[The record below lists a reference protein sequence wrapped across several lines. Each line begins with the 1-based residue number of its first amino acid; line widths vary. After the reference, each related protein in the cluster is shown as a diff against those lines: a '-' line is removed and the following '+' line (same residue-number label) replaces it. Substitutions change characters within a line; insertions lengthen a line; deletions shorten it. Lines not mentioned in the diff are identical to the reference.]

1 MVRISRQRLG
11 QDAEQLAFRFLRDK
25 GLRPIRRN
33 FRCRHGEIDLIM
45 LDDSCLV
52 FIEVRY
58 RSETSFVTAML
69 TVDTRKQR
77 KLSRAAAMFL
87 AMNRRYGEHVCRFDI
102 VGVNCG
108 RDAVVSI
115 DWMRDAFRPGM

>member
-11 QDAEQLAFRFLRDK
+11 QDAEQLAFCFLRDK

-52 FIEVRY
+52 FVEVRY

-87 AMNRRYGEHVCRFDI
+87 AMNRRYSEHVCRFDI
-102 VGVNCG
+102 VGINCG

-115 DWMRDAFRPGM
+115 DWMRDAFRPET

>member
-1 MVRISRQRLG
+1 M
-11 QDAEQLAFRFLRDK
+11 AFRFLRDK

-52 FIEVRY
+52 FIEVRC
-58 RSETSFVTAML
+58 RGETSFVKATL

-87 AMNRRYGEHVCRFDI
+87 AMNQRYGEYVCRFDI
-102 VGVNCG
+102 VGVN
-108 RDAVVSI
+108 RDPDATISI
-115 DWMRDAFRPGM
+115 DWMQDAFRPGM

>member
-52 FIEVRY
+52 FVEVRY
-58 RSETSFVTAML
+58 RGETSFVTAML

-115 DWMRDAFRPGM
+115 DWMRDAFRPET

>member
-1 MVRISRQRLG
+1 MVRVSNKRLG
-11 QDAEQLAFRFLRDK
+11 ENAEQMAFRFLRDK
-25 GLRPIRRN
+25 GLRPICRN

-52 FIEVRY
+52 FVEVRY
-58 RSETSFVTAML
+58 RGETSFVKAML

-87 AMNRRYGEHVCRFDI
+87 AMNRRYAEHVCRFDI

-108 RDAVVSI
+108 HDAALSI
-115 DWMRDAFRPGM
+115 DWMRDAFRPAL